1 MLKRRSDEAT
11 KRRRGRRTRRG
22 MALVDVIVG
31 SVMLGIGLSVVLSV
45 TSRALAVQADGEKR
59 LEAAWLVDGLL
70 TMVLVEGPVM
80 YPRLYYLNG
89 RFETPFDAF
98 EYEIDI
104 EDLGLRQPFRVTVT
118 VRWPGGRG
126 YREVVGQTYIT
137 ERLGDPLEPRAP
149 FEPIDRMGRYYED
162 EDAR

>member
-1 MLKRRSDEAT
+1 MLKRPRDEAT
-11 KRRRGRRTRRG
+11 KRRRGPRTHRG

-31 SVMLGIGLSVVLSV
+31 TVMLGIGLSVVLSV

-59 LEAAWLVDGLL
+59 LQAAWLVDGLL

-80 YPRLYYLNG
+80 YPRLYYLND
-89 RFETPFDAF
+89 RFGTPFEAF

-104 EDLGLRQPFRVTVT
+104 EDMGLRQPYRVTAT

-126 YREVVGQTYIT
+126 YREVSGQTYIT

-149 FEPIDRMGRYYED
+149 IEPIDRLGRYYED
-162 EDAR
+162 EDAL

>member
-1 MLKRRSDEAT
+1 MRKRRM
-11 KRRRGRRTRRG
+11 RRRG

-59 LEAAWLVDGLL
+59 LQAAWLVDGLL
-70 TMVLVEGPVM
+70 TMVLVEGPVT
-80 YPRLYYLNG
+80 YPRLYFLNG
-89 RFETPFDAF
+89 QFAPPFEAF

-104 EDLGLRQPFRVTVT
+104 EDLGLRQPFRVTAT
-118 VRWPGGRG
+118 VRWPGGRD
-126 YREVVGQTYIT
+126 YREIVGQTYVS
-137 ERLGDPLEPRAP
+137 ERLDDPLEPRAP

-162 EDAR
+162 EDAP